1 MKIRCYNSKGR
12 ETFVSAGQI
21 IPAGWFDGQ
30 CEPFTREMRV
40 ELVVVRGEDLDMDE
54 DDHRNVRKFLA
65 VVPNIT
71 AEQAAAEAAAAAA
84 AQAAALSA
92 ALGGR
97 KFILPAGD
105 SAEDALRAG
114 SDAGSVMARHM
125 ALLLASAP
133 SEAVVVFGN
142 TDKFYPRLHLAAPD
156 GREWRIVFG
165 RPRVT
170 TPVERDAE
178 VAAAAAKEAAAKE
191 AAANSDAS
199 AGGSGYGRHSKHG
212 GLEAL
217 DGPYNKADVDW
228 AFDAR
233 NTANQ
238 WND

>member
-1 MKIRCYNSKGR
+1 MKIRCYNDKGR
-12 ETFVSAGQI
+12 ETFVSSGQI

-30 CEPFTREMRV
+30 CQPFTREMRV

-71 AEQAAAEAAAAAA
+71 AEQAAAEATAADA

-97 KFILPAGD
+97 QFILPAGG
-105 SAEDALRAG
+105 SAEEALQSGSAAG
-114 SDAGSVMARHM
+114 SAMARHM

-133 SEAVVVFGN
+133 AEAVVVFGN
-142 TDKFYPRLHLAAPD
+142 TDKFYPRVHLAAPD
-156 GREWRIVFG
+156 GREWRIVLG

-170 TPVERDAE
+170 TTAERAAE
-178 VAAAAAKEAAAKE
+178 VAAAAAKEAAANS
-191 AAANSDAS
+191 AASD
-199 AGGSGYGRHSKHG
+199 GGSGYGRHSKHG

-233 NTANQ
+233 NTSNQ

>member
-1 MKIRCYNSKGR
+1 MKIRCYNDKGR
-12 ETFVSAGQI
+12 ETFVSSGQI

-30 CEPFTREMRV
+30 CQPFTREMRV
-40 ELVVVRGEDLDMDE
+40 ELIVIRGEDLDLDL
-54 DDHRNVRKFLA
+54 DDPRNVRKFLA

-71 AEQAAAEAAAAAA
+71 AEQAAAEATAADA

-97 KFILPAGD
+97 QFILPAGG
-105 SAEDALRAG
+105 SAEEALQSGSAAG
-114 SDAGSVMARHM
+114 SAMARHM

-133 SEAVVVFGN
+133 AEAVVVFGN
-142 TDKFYPRLHLAAPD
+142 TDKFYPRVHLADAG
-156 GREWRIVFG
+156 GREWRIAFG
-165 RPRVT
+165 RVRVT
-170 TPVERDAE
+170 TPEER
-178 VAAAAAKEAAAKE
+178 AAAKEAAAKE
-191 AAANSDAS
+191 AAANSAAS
-199 AGGSGYGRHSKHG
+199 DGGSGYGRHSKHG

-233 NTANQ
+233 NTSNQ